1 MARPGPSAEKG
12 ACVKHE
18 AHGRCTPEPA
28 GGPQVPES
36 LKAQLK
42 IGGRLVIPVGADQSS
57 QELVRVIRVSKDK
70 YRGEDI
76 ADVRFV
82 PLIGE
87 EGWDKG

>member
-1 MARPGPSAEKG
+1 VA
-12 ACVKHE
+12 
-18 AHGRCTPEPA
+18 A

-42 IGGRLVIPVGADQSS
+42 IGGRLVIPVGADQRV
-57 QELVRVIRVSKDK
+57 QELVRVTRVSENE
-70 YRGEDI
+70 YRSEDI

-87 EGWDKG
+87 EGWTTAKGG